1 MRRLVVCSDGTW
13 KSAES
18 KEPTNVVIFAQAL
31 PGVAP
36 DGIEQ
41 RHFYDPGVGT
51 GSFIDRVSGGA
62 FGSGLSENVKDA
74 YGWLVTNY
82 EPGDE
87 IFLVGFSRGAYTV
100 RSAAGLIRKC
110 GLLRREHA
118 DRIRAAYDL
127 YRQRDRSPDSDE
139 ARAFRERFS
148 RAVEIAFLGVWD
160 TVGSLGVPLVGLRLL
175 TRLPYRFHDTELT
188 GIVKR
193 AYHAVAI
200 DERRRAFDPA
210 LWTNAPKPG
219 QQIEQVWF
227 AGVHSNIG
235 GGYPDRGL
243 SDIALLWMIDRARAA
258 GLSFKDEYLEARVK
272 PNEAGTLYNSLTGA
286 YLALG
291 WHTRVMGVRGAAE
304 SVHVSALA
312 RHGHETPGYTP
323 KPLTRY
329 LERVPVSV
337 SVDPLALAD
346 TWLRKLPARLLALV
360 HRGEGPIDA

>member
-18 KEPTNVVIFAQAL
+18 EALTNVVLLAQAL
-31 PGVAP
+31 HGVAP

-51 GSFIDRVSGGA
+51 GSFVDRISGGA
-62 FGSGLSENVKDA
+62 FGTGLSDNVKDV

-87 IFLVGFSRGAYTV
+87 VFLFGFSRGAYTV
-100 RSAAGLIRKC
+100 RSAVGLIRKC
-110 GLLRREHA
+110 GLLLREHA
-118 DRIRAAYDL
+118 DRIGVAYNL
-127 YRQRDRSPDSDE
+127 YQKRDRSPDSDD
-139 ARAFRERFS
+139 ARAFRARFS
-148 RAVEIAFLGVWD
+148 RPVDISFLGVWD
-160 TVGSLGVPLVGLRLL
+160 TVGALGVPLVGLRLL
-175 TRLPYRFHDTELT
+175 TRLPYRFHDTELS

-200 DERRRAFDPA
+200 DEKRRAFQPT

-219 QQIEQVWF
+219 QHLEQVWF
-227 AGVHSNIG
+227 AGVHSNVG

-243 SDIALLWMIDRARAA
+243 SDITLLWMIDRARAA
-258 GLSFKDEYLEARVK
+258 GLSFKEDYVQARVK
-272 PNEAGTLYNSLTGA
+272 PNEAGRLYNSLTGA

-291 WHTRVMGVRGAAE
+291 WHTRVVGAEGTAE
-304 SVHVSALA
+304 SLHVSALA
-312 RHGHETPGYTP
+312 RHSEASLHYAP

-329 LERVPVSV
+329 LGGPTVSV
-337 SVDPLALAD
+337 NVEPLAFAD
-346 TWLRKLPARLLALV
+346 TWLRKLSAPLLSLV
-360 HRGEGPIDA
+360 KSGERPINA